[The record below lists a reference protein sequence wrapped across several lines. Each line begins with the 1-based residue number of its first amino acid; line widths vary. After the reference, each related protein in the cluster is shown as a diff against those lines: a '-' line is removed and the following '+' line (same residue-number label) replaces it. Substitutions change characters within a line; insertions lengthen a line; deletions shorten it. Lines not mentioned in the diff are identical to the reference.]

1 MSKKASSKEESTT
14 LKNPD
19 TLPSSIDKNTQQE
32 KENRKFIILRS
43 LGQGSFGKVKEAL
56 HVLTQEKL
64 AIKILEFAF
73 LVQPAREFRPGGFP
87 GEFPIGGYA
96 FLACRHSKLNAKS

>member
-14 LKNPD
+14 VKNPD
-19 TLPSSIDKNTQQE
+19 TLPSSIDKNTHQE

-64 AIKILEFAF
+64 AIKILEKERVRKAED
-73 LVQPAREFRPGGFP
+73 LVRINREMLILTKVQHPN
-87 GEFPIGGYA
+87 IIQ
-96 FLACRHSKLNAKS
+96 

>member
-14 LKNPD
+14 VKNPD

-64 AIKILEFAF
+64 AIKILEKERVRKAED
-73 LVQPAREFRPGGFP
+73 LVRINREMLILTKVQHPN
-87 GEFPIGGYA
+87 IIQ
-96 FLACRHSKLNAKS
+96 

>member
-64 AIKILEFAF
+64 AIKILEKERVRKAED
-73 LVQPAREFRPGGFP
+73 LVRINREMLILTKVQHPN
-87 GEFPIGGYA
+87 IIQ
-96 FLACRHSKLNAKS
+96 